1 MQQTVIWTALP
12 NGIDVHTK
20 TLFLSVN
27 DTLVCEELLPGFSLP
42 VSQVF
47 AR

>member
-1 MQQTVIWTALP
+1 LHIAVYCHPPQ
-12 NGIDVHTK
+12 
-20 TLFLSVN
+20 TLFLSES
-27 DTLVCEELLPGFSLP
+27 DTLVCDDLLPGFSLP